1 MINMSSCCKYI
12 DAENLKRN
20 NYCESCGVKLKMK
33 DWPWL
38 FKGMLRL
45 CPNCKFEAEKILNK

>member
-1 MINMSSCCKYI
+1 MSSCCKYI

-20 NYCESCGVKLKMK
+20 NYCESCGVKLKTK

-38 FKGMLRL
+38 FRGLLRL
-45 CPNCKFEAEKILNK
+45 CPDCKFEAEKILNK